1 MLTWSFMTPFAR
13 GPAKIM
19 NSPSQYTLKGDCTV
33 EKAAI
38 VAEVGATCFRRSCST
53 PSRESPRMMVLIHR
67 CDDVLAKPV
76 PSPADL
82 LICVAGGF
90 YTAAEATSGL
100 PPD

>member
-19 NSPSQYTLKGDCTV
+19 NSPSQYTLKDDCTV

-53 PSRESPRMMVLIHR
+53 PSRESPRMMILIHR
-67 CDDVLAKPV
+67 CDDVLAKPARLRRSLNLRCWRFLYCCRGDKRY
-76 PSPADL
+76 P
-82 LICVAGGF
+82 
-90 YTAAEATSGL
+90 T
-100 PPD
+100 